1 MTLLF
6 VLILATWRLSSL
18 FAKER
23 GMYGWSLRLRDYLE
37 NVLPDKIRKKG
48 GNRRF
53 ARRLCQETSM
63 MLGCVWCVSRPI
75 ACLLALAVYVFG
87 DIPLYQVPLLALALT
102 GGASI
107 ISEAIE
113 WLEQASQH
121 S

>member
-1 MTLLF
+1 MMLLL

-18 FAKER
+18 LAKER
-23 GMYGWSLRLRDYLE
+23 GVYGWSLRVRDYLE

-48 GNRRF
+48 RNRRF
-53 ARRLCQETSM
+53 ARRLCKETSM

-87 DIPLYQVPLLALALT
+87 DMPLYQVPLLALALT

-107 ISEAIE
+107 INEVVE
-113 WLEQASQH
+113 WLEQAYPH